1 MAFPAFNRR
10 KMLRIAAIA
19 TAALAVAGGLGGW
32 LVYDSLDDG
41 IRTDTAAA
49 DALAGADDRPPA
61 GPPGTQNILVIGS
74 DDRSA
79 KDGRYG
85 PATPGSVRSDTVML
99 VHISER
105 QRRAEVVNIPRDLLV
120 YTPRCRNRGGGWA
133 QGQRTQFNWAF
144 EIGGTA
150 CTVRTFEKLTN
161 IRADHHIL
169 VDFKGFKQIVNAVGG
184 VEVDLP
190 KAEEDPNVG
199 LDVPAGRQVLRDE
212 DALAYVRARINVGD
226 GSDANR
232 IRRQHEFLGLLAEK
246 VKDKGT
252 LSDPRKLYPILKGA
266 TSSLTTDPGLDS
278 LPELY
283 GLAKKLRDIPQDRI
297 AFRSTPSMI
306 YPEDPN
312 RLITR
317 EPQATQLFAALRT
330 DQRAA
335 SRA

>member
-1 MAFPAFNRR
+1 MRIPAISRR
-10 KMLRIAAIA
+10 KALRIAAIG
-19 TAALAVAGGLGGW
+19 TAAFVVTGSLGTW
-32 LVYDSLDDG
+32 LMFRSLDG
-41 IRTDTAAA
+41 NIRTDTTAARS
-49 DALAGADDRPPA
+49 LAGSDRPPA

-79 KDGRYG
+79 PDGRYG
-85 PATPGSVRSDTVML
+85 NATPGSVRSDTVML
-99 VHISER
+99 IHLSER
-105 QRRAEVVNIPRDLLV
+105 QKRAEVVNIPRDLLV
-120 YTPRCRNRGGGWA
+120 YTPRCKSRSGEWV
-133 QGQRTQFNWAF
+133 QEQRTQFNWTF
-144 EIGGTA
+144 ETGGTA

-161 IRADHHIL
+161 IRADHHMV
-169 VDFKGFKQIVNAVGG
+169 VDFAGFKKIVNAVGG

-190 KAEEDPNVG
+190 EAEEDPNVG

-212 DALAYVRARINVGD
+212 DALAYVRARVHVGD

-232 IRRQHEFLGLLAEK
+232 IRRQHEFLGLLADK

-252 LSDPRKLYPILKGA
+252 LSDPRKLHAILKAA
-266 TSSLTTDPGLDS
+266 TSSLTTDPGLNS
-278 LPELY
+278 VSELY
-283 GLAKKLRDIPQDRI
+283 ALAEKFREIPEDRI

-317 EPQATQLFAALRT
+317 EPQAQQLFAALRT
-330 DQRAA
+330 DRRAA